1 MESGNVRDVFH
12 VVVRGVV
19 NKVLPGV
26 GGWAERGHKA
36 ELARLQ
42 VEAEEADHFFLQKQ
56 KMLKIES
63 SLYVRRRAIEP
74 RARL

>member
-1 MESGNVRDVFH
+1 MDSGNVRDVFR

-26 GGWAERGHKA
+26 GGWVERGHRA

-42 VEAEEADHFFLQKQ
+42 VDADKADHIFLQMQ
-56 KMLKIES
+56 IMLETS
-63 SLYVRRRAIEP
+63 FSG
-74 RARL
+74 